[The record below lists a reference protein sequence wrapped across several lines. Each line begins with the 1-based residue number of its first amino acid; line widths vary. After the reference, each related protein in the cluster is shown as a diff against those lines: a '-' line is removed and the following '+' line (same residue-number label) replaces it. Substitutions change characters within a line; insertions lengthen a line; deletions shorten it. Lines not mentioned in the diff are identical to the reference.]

1 MKPGASRKPEPPA
14 SGVVV
19 ASRTAAGSA
28 PRVPVAFTRLP
39 PDAMVAR
46 AAAHADAMA
55 TRRSVR
61 HFSPEPFPRAIIDH
75 AIRTAA
81 SAPSGAHRQPW
92 TFVVIEDAA
101 LKRAVR
107 DAAELEERKNWGGRM
122 PAEWVHALEPLG
134 LDWQKPHLTDAPV
147 LIVVFAQAWSEVTA
161 PDGTTQRN
169 KHYYVDESVGIAVGL
184 MLSALHLAG
193 LSTLTHTASPM
204 GFLRDLLGRPRSERA
219 FVIVPVGYPAP
230 GADVPDIQR
239 RSLDDVR
246 IWR

>member
-1 MKPGASRKPEPPA
+1 
-14 SGVVV
+14 
-19 ASRTAAGSA
+19 
-28 PRVPVAFTRLP
+28 
-39 PDAMVAR
+39 MVAR

-92 TFVVIEDAA
+92 TFVVVEDAE

-107 DAAELEERKNWGGRM
+107 EAAEREERKNWGGRM

-147 LIVVFAQAWSEVTA
+147 LIVVFAQAWSEGTA
-161 PDGTTQRN
+161 PDGTPQRN

-239 RSLDDVR
+239 KSLDDVR